1 MSKNE
6 IKKRLI
12 KILQSA
18 TNEWEITN
26 LLLFHDITNAM
37 TEELFQEAKE
47 AAIKNNE
54 TIIICLCRREYVG
67 IFLPRF
73 IYVRADKIAEWLT
86 SNKEEISFVYD
97 GAARGGMAFFPDGH
111 AEYTSRLI
119 IKLRKDPENVFGFY
133 ICNIESEI
141 NPDCR
146 VVVENDELIDDYIE
160 LDDVD

>member
-1 MSKNE
+1 MNQKE
-6 IKKRLI
+6 IKKQLL
-12 KILQSA
+12 KNLNDVGDEWA
-18 TNEWEITN
+18 LTNK
-26 LLLFHDITNAM
+26 LLFHDIMTVM
-37 TEELFQEAKE
+37 TEDYYKEAKE
-47 AAIKNNE
+47 IAIKNKE
-54 TIIICLCRREYVG
+54 TIIVCLCRREYVG
-67 IFLPRF
+67 LFLPRF

-119 IKLRKDPENVFGFY
+119 ITLRKDPENVFGFY

-146 VVVENDELIDDYIE
+146 VVIENDELIDDYIE